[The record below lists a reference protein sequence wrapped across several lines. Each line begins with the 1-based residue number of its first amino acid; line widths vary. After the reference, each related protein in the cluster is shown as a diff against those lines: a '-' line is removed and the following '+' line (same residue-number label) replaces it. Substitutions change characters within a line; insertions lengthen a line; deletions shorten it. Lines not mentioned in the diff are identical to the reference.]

1 MIKVEVLS
9 NHLTIKKVSIKG
21 HAMYDD
27 YGKDI
32 VCAACSS
39 IVTTTI
45 NGILKLDNNAIEYK
59 QDSDG
64 IIIDVI
70 NANEVVN
77 TLLYNMIDLLKELE
91 SNYPKNISVK

>member
-1 MIKVEVLS
+1 MIKVEILS

-32 VCAACSS
+32 VCAACSG

-45 NGILKLDNNAIEYK
+45 NGILKLDSNAICYE
-59 QDSDG
+59 QDNDG
-64 IIIDVI
+64 LVIDVV
-70 NANEVVN
+70 NTTDVVN

-91 SNYPKNISVK
+91 NNYPKNINVK

>member
-9 NHLTIKKVSIKG
+9 NHLVVKKVSIKG

-45 NGILKLDNNAIEYK
+45 NGILKLDNDAISYK

-64 IIIDVI
+64 ITIEVI
-70 NANEVVN
+70 NTTDVVN

>member
-45 NGILKLDNNAIEYK
+45 NGILKLDGSAIDYK

-64 IIIDVI
+64 IIINVVNTTDI
-70 NANEVVN
+70 VN